1 MLCLMCLVQAAVGG
15 GVLERLR
22 PYIADND
29 PSGFRFT
36 IANASKDLGYYHTM
50 THDLAVEGGIAKVVR
65 DLYQSVEDQQLSIP
79 ELIGV
84 LERR

>member
-1 MLCLMCLVQAAVGG
+1 
-15 GVLERLR
+15 
-22 PYIADND
+22 
-29 PSGFRFT
+29 
-36 IANASKDLGYYHTM
+36 M